1 MTSTAPTPLLDLAP
15 ILLIEGNEDHL
26 ALTLEVLED
35 ASLTNPIHHFSTPEE
50 ALTHLKDCTAQSS
63 PGRNRLPCLIL
74 LALHL
79 PERSGTE
86 FLRRVK
92 GDPALRDVPVI
103 ILTTSDDPREI
114 TTAYRLG
121 ADSCLV
127 KPLRFEEFYATVQ
140 QTGRCWAILNH
151 PHDPQTG
158 RSSP

>member
-15 ILLIEGNEDHL
+15 ILIIEGNDDHL

-50 ALTHLKDCTAQSS
+50 ALAHLNDCAPQPS
-63 PGRNRLPCLIL
+63 PKPNQLPCLIL

-79 PERSGTE
+79 PERSGIE
-86 FLRRVK
+86 FLQRVK
-92 GDPALRDVPVI
+92 GDSALRDVPVI

-121 ADSCLV
+121 ADSYLV
-127 KPLRFEEFYATVQ
+127 KPLRLQELYATVQ
-140 QTGRCWAILNH
+140 QTGRSWAILNH
-151 PHDPQTG
+151 PHDSQTG

>member
-15 ILLIEGNEDHL
+15 ILIIEGNEDHL
-26 ALTLEVLED
+26 ALTLEVFED
-35 ASLTNPIHHFSTPEE
+35 ASLSNPLHHFPSTEE
-50 ALTHLKDCTAQSS
+50 ALAHLKDCAAHSG

-86 FLRRVK
+86 FLRHVK
-92 GDPALRDVPVI
+92 RDPALRTVPVI
-103 ILTTSDDPREI
+103 ILTSSDDPHEI

-121 ADSCLV
+121 ADSYLV
-127 KPLRFEEFYATVQ
+127 KPLRLEELYATVQ
-140 QTGRCWAILNH
+140 QTGRSWAILNH
-151 PHDPQTG
+151 PDDSQTG

>member
-1 MTSTAPTPLLDLAP
+1 VTSTAPTPLLDLAP
-15 ILLIEGNEDHL
+15 ILIIEGNDDHL

-50 ALTHLKDCTAQSS
+50 ALAHLNDCAPQPS
-63 PGRNRLPCLIL
+63 PKPNQLPCLIL

-79 PERSGTE
+79 PERSGIE
-86 FLRRVK
+86 FLQRVK
-92 GDPALRDVPVI
+92 GDSALRDVPVI

-121 ADSCLV
+121 ADSYLV
-127 KPLRFEEFYATVQ
+127 KPLRLQELYATVQ
-140 QTGRCWAILNH
+140 QTGRSWAILNH
-151 PHDPQTG
+151 PHDSQTG

>member
-1 MTSTAPTPLLDLAP
+1 MTPTAPTPLLDLAP
-15 ILLIEGNEDHL
+15 ILIIEANEDHL

-35 ASLTNPIHHFSTPEE
+35 ASLRNPIRHFPSTEE
-50 ALTHLKDCTAQSS
+50 ALTHLNDYAAQ
-63 PGRNRLPCLIL
+63 PDPNRNQLPCLIL

-79 PERSGTE
+79 PERSGAE

-92 GDPALRDVPVI
+92 GDPALRAVPVI
-103 ILTTSDDPREI
+103 ILTTSDDPRAI

-121 ADSCLV
+121 ADSYLV
-127 KPLRFEEFYATVQ
+127 KPLQFEQLYATIQ
-140 QTGRCWAILNH
+140 QTGRSWAILNH